1 MNFGRILF
9 VFKAVFVEIKLENTF
24 EREKIFLILN
34 FLFFWLINKRFLKD
48 LIRRLDA
55 KVLDS

>member
-1 MNFGRILF
+1 MNFGGILF
-9 VFKAVFVEIKLENTF
+9 VFKAVFVEINLENSF
-24 EREKIFLILN
+24 GREKIFLILN

>member
-1 MNFGRILF
+1 MNFGGILF

-48 LIRRLDA
+48 LISRLDA

>member
-1 MNFGRILF
+1 MNFGGILF
-9 VFKAVFVEIKLENTF
+9 VFKAVFVEINLENSLG
-24 EREKIFLILN
+24 REKIFLILN

-48 LIRRLDA
+48 LISRLDA

>member
-1 MNFGRILF
+1 MNVGGILF
-9 VFKAVFVEIKLENTF
+9 VFKAVCVEINLENSLG
-24 EREKIFLILN
+24 REKIFLILN

>member
-48 LIRRLDA
+48 LISRLDA